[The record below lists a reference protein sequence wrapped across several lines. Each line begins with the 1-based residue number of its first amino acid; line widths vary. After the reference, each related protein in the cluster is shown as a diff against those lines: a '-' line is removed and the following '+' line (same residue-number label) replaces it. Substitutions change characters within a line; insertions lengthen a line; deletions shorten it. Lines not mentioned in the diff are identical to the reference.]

1 LTPTLISAILDVLTL
16 YSPIFVH
23 LFALPSPRGRGI
35 IMTASAAPPIVSRDS
50 PDLLEAL
57 ESNMVA
63 FWQAYGR
70 PAGRRLDERAD
81 RVCVM
86 TGIPEPLFNA
96 VFRAR
101 LAPDAV
107 ETAIKDI
114 RLSAAQWNVP
124 LFWWLTPTTTPP
136 DLGDTLLKHG
146 FIHAGNVP
154 GMAVDLAR
162 LDTQSTLPRD
172 LTIKVVEDS
181 ATLDLWANIA
191 AVGTG
196 FGPQAAAMVRTL
208 EQDVGLQPS
217 NALRRYVGYLRDVP
231 VAASGLLLH
240 AGVAG
245 IFAVATLPAA
255 RRQGTGAAM
264 TRIPLLD
271 ALAEG
276 YKVGTL
282 QASEMGYPVYKKLGF
297 ETVCGIG
304 LYLLPLKS

>member
-1 LTPTLISAILDVLTL
+1 M
-16 YSPIFVH
+16 SP
-23 LFALPSPRGRGI
+23 SD
-35 IMTASAAPPIVSRDS
+35 APHIVSWDS
-50 PDLLEAL
+50 PHLLEAL

-70 PAGRRLDERAD
+70 PPGRRLDERVD

-86 TGIPEPLFNA
+86 TGIPEPLFNT

-101 LAPDAV
+101 LAHDAV
-107 ETAIKDI
+107 ETAIAEV
-114 RLSAAQWNVP
+114 RLAAAQWNVP

-154 GMAVDLAR
+154 EMAVELAR
-162 LDTQSTLPRD
+162 LDTQPALPRD
-172 LTIKVVEDS
+172 LTIKVVEDGD
-181 ATLDLWANIA
+181 TLDVWADIA

-196 FGPQAAAMVRTL
+196 FAPQAAAMVRTL
-208 EQDVGLQPS
+208 EQDVGLQPA
-217 NALRRYVGYLRDVP
+217 NALRRYIAYRGGVP
-231 VAASGLLLH
+231 VAASGLVLH
-240 AGVAG
+240 SGVAG
-245 IFAVATLPAA
+245 IFAVTTLPAA
-255 RRQGTGAAM
+255 RGQGIGTAM

-297 ETVCGIG
+297 ETVCPIG
-304 LYLLPLKS
+304 LYLLPLKSHDSG